1 MSNYGVLYHKD
12 TVVTPTSYVN
22 ERHAFYRFFI
32 SFFAMTYHE
41 KNLLLVVWA
50 CLPVMI
56 CLELTLVVSSDDE
69 KLIIVNPSPDVKTMN
84 FNCHSEDYYDQ
95 SEDYDDDIGSS
106 SGDHDNDSCICS
118 NLTKCVC
125 SKFEDAF
132 NLVENN
138 TVIAINGT
146 IRGFTAN
153 VVLNEITNVSIIGY
167 HKVVEVY
174 CISKGSIEFNS
185 CNDIIIEN
193 IAWIGC
199 GNNEDKLSYGT
210 VGGDKLRYYK
220 NFHDDFSKFYFH
232 GLNFAYCTNIS
243 IQSCT
248 FKASTVGINKASGI
262 LCIDQVH
269 FLSTCECNLNK
280 HIALATGLIINQ
292 TKTNTDASVMLQIT
306 NSLFS
311 QDKRNCLFNYK
322 TNLLLFYILVD
333 DPHSEIQVLVSQT
346 NFSSISYDPGW
357 AAENGMVW
365 IRVLSSRDAIIKFN
379 EVQFLSNNFQP
390 ELRHIPSDFVAMLH
404 VTSENSGRSTKVK
417 MESCTFKNN
426 SANSIAVFY
435 GDMYLDVM
443 NTIFFNNKADSIL
456 SVTYSFRN
464 SFITTTLNI
473 ANSTFSNNTG
483 GQLIYLTGNSILV
496 NMSGLQITR
505 NVLSSDNGSLVVFRD
520 YDNIIADINNVR
532 YESNYIG
539 VQRSGFSFISAKT
552 YYINL
557 KRKSFP
563 VFLVRYCIPPH
574 FYAVMPPAAYYGL
587 NYCFNTKNFQ
597 WYSIINSS
605 FNNNIGGEHGA
616 VIYFNYGVVELTNNT
631 INNCT
636 FNNNSGYNSL
646 IYASSNSID
655 VNLIVKDST
664 FTRNEESVFYIV
676 NQTLQFS
683 NDMKMTL
690 FDGNRAQN
698 GAALY
703 LDLNSKVIFTNNSA
717 VSFTNN
723 IARRY
728 GGAIYYE
735 VLQSSEA
742 CYRNLSTFIVYYN
755 ASVVFNNNQARNG
768 GNSIF
773 FSISQACNGTLQYD
787 VQNFI
792 LDQSVG
798 ELVTSPDKL
807 RLYYP
812 AQLANSSDPS
822 TYYISDIMLGQNIII
837 PACVLDHYEMPLW
850 STQFTLQLAN
860 TSKQSDYSIQGND
873 IISVDCR
880 ILQGI
885 NNLVITGKPPLIN
898 SIVTIQLNSFYDIRF
913 NWKPI
918 TVILDV
924 QLSSC
929 HSGFYYSSDLEYC
942 VCYTTDNI
950 VTCSGSNS
958 TIRNGYWF
966 GTINEQPT
974 VTVCPINYCNFD
986 NCEATTGTCD
996 LYPLRDNQC
1005 RAHRSGAACGNCE
1018 EGYTLSFDSIDCIS
1032 MDSCNVGQTVLVITM
1047 SFLYWIAVIAVVFGL
1062 MYFKIKIGYLYGI
1075 TFYYSIIDII
1085 LKNALL
1091 VSDSLYQLV
1100 TTLASFSKLLPQFLG
1115 RLCFVKGL
1123 SGIDQQFIHYLHPF
1137 AILLILWL
1145 ISLSARFSHKISSF
1159 LSRAVIHAICLLL
1172 LLSYSSIASTSLL
1185 LVRAIRFTSVDKV
1198 YSYLS
1203 PDIEYFHGRHLAYG
1217 LIALVIGLI
1226 FVIGLP
1232 LLLLLEPFVNS
1243 KINFIKIKPLLDQ
1256 FQGCYKDRFHYFASF
1271 LMLFRLMILSILA
1284 INETDPFI
1292 SSYLLLVMC
1301 QIMILIYIT
1310 VRPYNNNVLNFFD
1323 SFMLLVL
1330 VLVITLEIIVTYSGV
1345 FSNTALAIAFVL
1357 VILPLLVFVPIVL
1370 YFHVKKFKKVTTYCI
1385 SVVKSKI
1392 PDTTHN
1398 KAIEM
1403 QQCEHTHEVIV
1414 DQELRD
1420 KINTTVV

>member
-1 MSNYGVLYHKD
+1 MI
-12 TVVTPTSYVN
+12 
-22 ERHAFYRFFI
+22 RHTI
-32 SFFAMTYHE
+32 VQ
-41 KNLLLVVWA
+41 LLIVWT
-50 CLPVMI
+50 CLPILIHVQGNI
-56 CLELTLVVSSDDE
+56 VFNNSD
-69 KLIIVNPSPDVKTMN
+69 KMLIIVNPMGSYVNRTII
-84 FNCHSEDYYDQ
+84 DQ
-95 SEDYDDDIGSS
+95 ENGIPMI
-106 SGDHDNDSCICS
+106 HCNVNECFIDSCICS
-118 NLTKCVC
+118 SETECVC
-125 SKFEDAF
+125 FKFEDAF
-132 NLVENN
+132 NHVENN

-146 IRGFTAN
+146 IGEFTAN
-153 VVLNEITNVSIIGY
+153 IVLSNITNISIIGY
-167 HKVVEVY
+167 HETVVIN
-174 CISKGSIEFNS
+174 CSAKGSLEFRN
-185 CNDIIIEN
+185 CNNIVIEN
-193 IAWIGC
+193 ITWISC
-199 GNNEDKLSYGT
+199 GNNTD
-210 VGGDKLRYYK
+210 LRWPVASSRRTPIYLA
-220 NFHDDFSKFYFH
+220 NFHDRFYQVYFSGLKFTF
-232 GLNFAYCTNIS
+232 CTNIMLK
-243 IQSCT
+243 SCT
-248 FKASTVGINKASGI
+248 FEASMVNIYEATGVI
-262 LCIDQVH
+262 CIDQVH
-269 FLSTCECNLNK
+269 FLSTSAYNLPGFLAPM
-280 HIALATGLIINQ
+280 HLATGLIINQ
-292 TKTNTDASVMLQIT
+292 TNMQVNTSIVVKIID
-306 NSLFS
+306 SLFS
-311 QDKRNCLFNYK
+311 QTECSNPCR
-322 TNLLLFYILVD
+322 NLLLLYMLVD
-333 DPHSEIQVLVSQT
+333 DSHSEIQVLISKT

-365 IRVLSSRDAIIKFN
+365 IRILSSRDASIELNK
-379 EVQFLSNNFQP
+379 VQFLSNNFQP
-390 ELRHIPSDFVAMLH
+390 EIRLIPSDFAAMLH
-404 VTSENSGRSTKVK
+404 VISGSYNTSYKSTRFK
-417 MESCTFKNN
+417 MESCTILNN
-426 SANSIAVFY
+426 IANRIAVFS
-435 GDMYLDVM
+435 GDVQLDMM
-443 NTIFFNNKADSIL
+443 NTHFINNNADSIV
-456 SVTYSFRN
+456 SVTYSLWDGY
-464 SFITTTLNI
+464 ITTTLKFVH
-473 ANSTFSNNTG
+473 STFSNNTG
-483 GQLIYLTGNSILV
+483 GQLIYLTGDSILV
-496 NMSGLQITR
+496 NISGLQITR
-505 NVLSSDNGSLVVFRD
+505 NILSSDNGGLVVFKD
-520 YDNIIADINNVR
+520 YDNIIADISNVR
-532 YESNYIG
+532 YEFNYIEVEG
-539 VQRSGFSFISAKT
+539 SGFSFTSAN
-552 YYINL
+552 INHANSIT
-557 KRKSFP
+557 KRDTFSFH
-563 VFLVRYCIPPH
+563 LC
-574 FYAVMPPAAYYGL
+574 MPQDFHVVLPSAANRL
-587 NYCFNTKNFQ
+587 DNCVNEIFQ
-597 WYSIINSS
+597 WFSIINSS

-616 VIYFNYGVVELTNNT
+616 VIYFNYDAIIYIHHVPVNILTNNT
-631 INNCT
+631 ISNCT
-636 FNNNSGYNSL
+636 FNNNRGYRSL
-646 IYASSNSID
+646 IYTSSNSID
-655 VNLIVKDST
+655 INLIVKDST
-664 FTRNEESVFYIV
+664 FTQNEESVFYIV

-735 VLQSSEA
+735 ILQSSEA

-755 ASVVFNNNQARNG
+755 ASVVFNNNQARTG

-773 FSISQACNGTLQYD
+773 FSISQACNGTQQYD

-792 LDQSVG
+792 LDRSVG

-837 PACVLDHYEMPLW
+837 PACVLDHNEMPLW
-850 STQFTLQLAN
+850 STQFTLQLADTN
-860 TSKQSDYSIQGND
+860 KLNNYSIQGND

-880 ILQGI
+880 IFQGI
-885 NNLVITGKPPLIN
+885 SNLVIVGRPPLTN
-898 SIVTIQLNSFYDIRF
+898 SVVTIQLSSFYDSRF

-918 TVILDV
+918 AINLNV
-924 QLSSC
+924 QLSFC
-929 HSGFYYSSDLEYC
+929 HSGFYYSSNLEYC

-950 VTCSGSNS
+950 VTCSGGNS

-986 NCEATTGTCD
+986 DCEATTGTCD

-1047 SFLYWIAVIAVVFGL
+1047 LFLYWIAVIAVAFGI

-1075 TFYYSIIDII
+1075 AFYYSIIDII
-1085 LKNALL
+1085 LQNTLL

-1100 TTLASFSKLLPQFLG
+1100 TVLASFIKILPQFLG

-1145 ISLSARFSHKISSF
+1145 ISVSARFSHKISSF

-1185 LVRAIRFTSVDKV
+1185 LVRAIRFTNVDKV

-1256 FQGCYKDRFHYFASF
+1256 FQGCYKDRFRYFASF
-1271 LMLFRLMILSILA
+1271 FMIFRLMVLIILA
-1284 INETDPFI
+1284 INEFI
-1292 SSYLLLVMC
+1292 SLYLLMAICLV
-1301 QIMILIYIT
+1301 MILIHVT
-1310 VRPYNNNVLNFFD
+1310 VKPYNNNLLNFFD
-1323 SFMLLVL
+1323 TFMLLVL
-1330 VLVITLEIIVTYSGV
+1330 VLVITLEIIVTYHVV

-1357 VILPLLVFVPIVL
+1357 TILPLLVFLLIML
-1370 YFHVKKFKKVTTYCI
+1370 YFHVEKIKKVTTYCI

-1392 PDTTHN
+1392 PHTTN
-1398 KAIEM
+1398 NEAIEM
-1403 QQCEHTHEVIV
+1403 QQCGQTHEAIV
-1414 DQELRD
+1414 DHKSRD
-1420 KINTTVV
+1420 NIKTTVV

>member
-1 MSNYGVLYHKD
+1 MSNWFY
-12 TVVTPTSYVN
+12 VTKIVASTSCYYFIN
-22 ERHAFYRFFI
+22 QQHAFYRFCIAF
-32 SFFAMTYHE
+32 SAMIYQE

-50 CLPVMI
+50 CVPIIMCVQGN
-56 CLELTLVVSSDDE
+56 LVVSNDDE
-69 KLIIVNPSPDVKTMN
+69 KLIIVNLSLDVKTMN
-84 FNCHSEDYYDQ
+84 FDCRSEDFDDD
-95 SEDYDDDIGSS
+95 SEEYDDDIGSS
-106 SGDHDNDSCICS
+106 SGDHDSDSCICS
-118 NLTKCVC
+118 NETKCVC
-125 SKFEDAF
+125 SNLEDAF
-132 NLVENN
+132 NHVENN

-153 VVLNEITNVSIIGY
+153 VVLNEITNISIIGY
-167 HKVVEVY
+167 HKVTEVY
-174 CISKGSIEFNS
+174 CISKGSIEFKR
-185 CNDIIIEN
+185 CNGIIIEN
-193 IAWIGC
+193 ISWIGC
-199 GNNEDKLSYGT
+199 GNNEDELHYGR
-210 VGGDKLRYYK
+210 VGDDIPRYSRY
-220 NFHDDFSKFYFH
+220 FHRDFSTLYFH
-232 GLNFAYCTNIS
+232 GLSFVYCTNIS

-248 FKASTVGINKASGI
+248 FKASTIGINKASGI
-262 LCIDQVH
+262 ICIDQVH
-269 FLSTCECNLNK
+269 FLSTCACNLIMRNVV
-280 HIALATGLIINQ
+280 ATVLIINQ
-292 TKTNTDASVMLQIT
+292 TKTNTDTSVMLQIT

-311 QDKRNCLFNYK
+311 QATRNCSFNYK
-322 TNLLLFYILVD
+322 TDLLLFYILVD

-365 IRVLSSRDAIIKFN
+365 IRILSSREATIKFN
-379 EVQFLSNNFQP
+379 EIQFLSNNFQP
-390 ELRHIPSDFVAMLH
+390 ELRRIPSYFAAMLH
-404 VTSENSGRSTKVK
+404 ITSESSTKVK
-417 MESCTFKNN
+417 MESCTFLNN
-426 SANSIAVFY
+426 SASRIAVFN
-435 GDMYLDVM
+435 GVVYLDMV
-443 NTIFFNNKADSIL
+443 NTHFYNNNAESIL
-456 SVTYSFRN
+456 SVTYSFWY
-464 SFITTTLNI
+464 SFISNTLNV
-473 ANSTFSNNTG
+473 AHSTFTNNTG
-483 GQLIYLTGNSILV
+483 GQLIYLTGESILV
-496 NMSGLQITR
+496 NISGLQITG
-505 NVLSSDNGSLVVFRD
+505 NTLSYDNGSLVLFKD
-520 YDNIIADINNVR
+520 YDNIIADISNVR

-539 VQRSGFSFISAKT
+539 VERSGFSFMSAKK

-557 KRKSFP
+557 IKAYNPMFKI
-563 VFLVRYCIPPH
+563 VYCIPPN
-574 FYAVMPPAAYYGL
+574 FFAVLPLAAYYISNKCL
-587 NYCFNTKNFQ
+587 VNTNFQ
-597 WYSIINSS
+597 WYSIVNSS
-605 FNNNIGGEHGA
+605 FNDNIGGEHGV
-616 VIYFNYGVVELTNNT
+616 VIYFNYGAVELTKNT
-631 INNCT
+631 ISNCT
-636 FNNNSGYNSL
+636 FNNNSDYRSL
-646 IYASSNSID
+646 IYTASNSID

-664 FTRNEESVFYIV
+664 FTQNKESVFYIV

-703 LDLNSKVIFTNNSA
+703 LDLNSKVIFANNSA
-717 VSFTNN
+717 VFFSNN

-742 CYRNLSTFIVYYN
+742 CYRNLSTFIVHNN
-755 ASVVFNNNQARNG
+755 ASIVFNNNQARTG

-850 STQFTLQLAN
+850 STQFTLQLADTN
-860 TSKQSDYSIQGND
+860 IQNDYFIQGND

-880 ILQGI
+880 IFQGI
-885 NNLVITGKPPLIN
+885 NNLVITGRPPLIN
-898 SIVTIQLNSFYDIRF
+898 STLTIQLNSFYDITF

-918 TVILDV
+918 AINLNV

-929 HSGFYYSSDLEYC
+929 HSGFYYSSDLEHC

-950 VTCSGSNS
+950 VTCSNSNS

-986 NCEATTGTCD
+986 NCEATTGICD

-1032 MDSCNVGQTVLVITM
+1032 MDSCNVGQTLLVITM
-1047 SFLYWIAVIAVVFGL
+1047 SFLYWIAVIAVVFGM

-1085 LKNALL
+1085 LKNALF

-1100 TTLASFSKLLPQFLG
+1100 ITLASFSKLLPQFLG

-1145 ISLSARFSHKISSF
+1145 ISVSARFSHKISSF

-1185 LVRAIRFTSVDKV
+1185 LVRAIRFTNVDKV

-1256 FQGCYKDRFHYFASF
+1256 FQGCYKDRFRYFASF
-1271 LMLFRLMILSILA
+1271 FMIFRLMILSILA
-1284 INETDPFI
+1284 INEFI
-1292 SSYLLLVMC
+1292 TSYLLMAICLVMT
-1301 QIMILIYIT
+1301 LIHVT

-1323 SFMLLVL
+1323 SFMLFVL
-1330 VLVITLEIIVTYSGV
+1330 ALVITLEIIETYRGV
-1345 FSNTALAIAFVL
+1345 FSITALAIAFVL
-1357 VILPLLVFVPIVL
+1357 VILPLFSFLLILF
-1370 YFHVKKFKKVTTYCI
+1370 YFHVEKIKKAISYCI

-1392 PDTTHN
+1392 TDTTN
-1398 KAIEM
+1398 NEAIEM

-1414 DQELRD
+1414 HQELRD
-1420 KINTTVV
+1420 KIKTTVV

>member
-1 MSNYGVLYHKD
+1 MIYQVK
-12 TVVTPTSYVN
+12 
-22 ERHAFYRFFI
+22 
-32 SFFAMTYHE
+32 
-41 KNLLLVVWA
+41 KLLLVMWA
-50 CLPVMI
+50 FVPIIMCVQGK
-56 CLELTLVVSSDDE
+56 LVVSSDDE
-69 KLIIVNPSPDVKTMN
+69 KLIIVNPSLYVNTMG
-84 FNCHSEDYYDQ
+84 FDCRSEDFDGD

-106 SGDHDNDSCICS
+106 SEDHESNSCICS
-118 NLTKCVC
+118 NETKCVC
-125 SKFEDAF
+125 SNLEDAF
-132 NLVENN
+132 HHVENN

-153 VVLNEITNVSIIGY
+153 VVLNKITNISIIGY

-185 CNDIIIEN
+185 CNDITIVN

-199 GNNEDKLSYGT
+199 GNNKDNLGHGA
-210 VGGDKLRYYK
+210 VGGDKPKYSG
-220 NFHDDFSKFYFH
+220 NFYDDFSKLYFH
-232 GLNFAYCTNIS
+232 GLSFAYCTNIS

-248 FKASTVGINKASGI
+248 FKVSTVGINKASGI
-262 LCIDQVH
+262 ICIDQVH

-280 HIALATGLIINQ
+280 YIALATGLIINQ
-292 TKTNTDASVMLQIT
+292 TKTNINASVMLQIT

-311 QDKRNCLFNYK
+311 QAKRTCSFNYK
-322 TNLLLFYILVD
+322 TNLLFVYILVD
-333 DPHSEIQVLVSQT
+333 DPHSEIQMLFSQT

-357 AAENGMVW
+357 AAQNGMVW
-365 IRVLSSRDAIIKFN
+365 IRILSSRDAYVEFN
-379 EVQFLSNNFQP
+379 KLQFLSNSFHPALNF
-390 ELRHIPSDFVAMLH
+390 IPSAMLH
-404 VTSENSGRSTKVK
+404 VTMLGPGNSVKVK
-417 MESCTFKNN
+417 MESCSFSNN
-426 SANSIAVFY
+426 SVYRIAVFC
-435 GDMYLDVM
+435 GDVYLHVM
-443 NTIFFNNKADSIL
+443 NVHFYNNKADSIL
-456 SVTYSFRN
+456 FVMYSFWE
-464 SFITTTLNI
+464 SFITTTLKI
-473 ANSTFSNNTG
+473 AHSTFTNNTG
-483 GQLIYLTGNSILV
+483 GQLIYLRGESILV
-496 NMSGLQITR
+496 NISGLQITG
-505 NVLSSDNGSLVVFRD
+505 NILSSDNDGVVVFRD
-520 YDNIIADINNVR
+520 YDNIIADISNVR
-532 YESNYIG
+532 YEYNYIEID
-539 VQRSGFSFISAKT
+539 RSGFSFISAKT
-552 YYINL
+552 YYINI
-557 KRKSFP
+557 KNTYSSMFSIS
-563 VFLVRYCIPPH
+563 YCIPPH
-574 FYAVMPPAAYYGL
+574 FFAALPPAAYYGR
-587 NYCFNTKNFQ
+587 NNCFYDKNFQ
-597 WYSIINSS
+597 WYSIMNSS
-605 FNNNIGGEHGA
+605 FNNNFGGELGA
-616 VIYFNYGVVELTNNT
+616 IIYFNYGAVELTSNT
-631 INNCT
+631 ISNCT
-636 FNNNSGYNSL
+636 FNNNRGYNSL
-646 IYASSNSID
+646 IYASSNSND
-655 VNLIVKDST
+655 VNLIAKDST
-664 FTRNEESVFYIV
+664 FTQNKESVFYIV

-683 NDMKMTL
+683 NDMKMTV

-735 VLQSSEA
+735 ILQSSEA
-742 CYRNLSTFIVYYN
+742 CYRNLSTFIVYNN
-755 ASVVFNNNQARNG
+755 ASIVFNNNQARTG
-768 GNSIF
+768 GNSAF

-787 VQNFI
+787 ALSPNI
-792 LDQSVG
+792 ENSVG
-798 ELVTSPDKL
+798 EIVMSPHRL

-812 AQLANSSDPS
+812 AQLVNNVNTDVD
-822 TYYISDIMLGQNIII
+822 TYHITDITLGQNIII
-837 PACVLDHYEMPLW
+837 PACTIDLNEMPLW
-850 STQFTLQLAN
+850 STQYTLELLENNQN
-860 TSKQSDYSIQGND
+860 DYSIQGND
-873 IISVDCR
+873 VISVDCR
-880 ILQGI
+880 TLQGI
-885 NNLVITGKPPLIN
+885 NNLAITGRPPLIN
-898 SIVTIQLNSFYDIRF
+898 LTLTIRLSSFYDSRF

-929 HSGFYYSSDLEYC
+929 HSGFYYSSDLKQC

-950 VTCSGSNS
+950 VTCSNSNS

-986 NCEATTGTCD
+986 NFEATTGTCD
-996 LYPLRDNQC
+996 FYLLRDNQC
-1005 RAHRSGAACGNCE
+1005 RTHRSGAACGNCE

-1032 MDSCNVGQTVLVITM
+1032 MDSCNVGQTMLVITM
-1047 SFLYWIAVIAVVFGL
+1047 SFLYWIVVIAVVFGM

-1100 TTLASFSKLLPQFLG
+1100 FTLSSISKILPQFLG

-1145 ISLSARFSHKISSF
+1145 ISVSARFSHKISSF

-1185 LVRAIRFTSVDKV
+1185 LVRAIRFTNVDKV

-1271 LMLFRLMILSILA
+1271 FMIFRLMILSILA

-1292 SSYLLLVMC
+1292 SSYLLMAICLVMT
-1301 QIMILIYIT
+1301 LIHVT

-1323 SFMLLVL
+1323 SFMLFVL
-1330 VLVITLEIIVTYSGV
+1330 VMVITLELIETYRGV
-1345 FSNTALAIAFVL
+1345 FSNKALAIAFVL
-1357 VILPLLVFVPIVL
+1357 VILPLLVFIMIVL
-1370 YFHVKKFKKVTTYCI
+1370 YFHVDNIKKVTSYCI
-1385 SVVKSKI
+1385 SVVKF
-1392 PDTTHN
+1392 DTTN
-1398 KAIEM
+1398 NEAIRM
-1403 QQCEHTHEVIV
+1403 QQYEHTHEVIV
-1414 DQELRD
+1414 DKELRD
-1420 KINTTVV
+1420 KINTTVM

>member
-1 MSNYGVLYHKD
+1 MVHQEIN
-12 TVVTPTSYVN
+12 
-22 ERHAFYRFFI
+22 I
-32 SFFAMTYHE
+32 
-41 KNLLLVVWA
+41 LLEVWA
-50 CLPVMI
+50 CLSFLLSVQGN
-56 CLELTLVVSSDDE
+56 LVVSNGDK
-69 KLIIVNPSPDVKTMN
+69 KLIIVNPSLHVKTMN
-84 FNCHSEDYYDQ
+84 FTCHCEDFDFDN
-95 SEDYDDDIGSS
+95 EDNYVK
-106 SGDHDNDSCICS
+106 SGDNDEDIYSSNVDCDGDTCICS
-118 NLTKCVC
+118 NETKCVC
-125 SKFEDAF
+125 SEFEDAF
-132 NLVENN
+132 YHVENN

-153 VVLNEITNVSIIGY
+153 VVVNNITNISIIGY

-174 CISKGSIEFNS
+174 CISKGSIEFKECNS
-185 CNDIIIEN
+185 IIIEN
-193 IAWIGC
+193 ISWIGC
-199 GNNEDKLSYGT
+199 GNNKDNLVHGSVRDDKF
-210 VGGDKLRYYK
+210 RYSG
-220 NFHDDFSKFYFH
+220 NFHDDFSRFYFH
-232 GLNFAYCTNIS
+232 GLNFFYCTNIS
-243 IQSCT
+243 IQSCN
-248 FKASTVGINKASGI
+248 FKASTVGIYKASGI
-262 LCIDQVH
+262 ICIDQVH
-269 FLSTCECNLNK
+269 FLSTCAYNLTMGSVV
-280 HIALATGLIINQ
+280 ATGLIINQ
-292 TKTNTDASVMLQIT
+292 TKMSTDTSVMLQIT

-311 QDKRNCLFNYK
+311 QAKRNCSFNYK
-322 TNLLLFYILVD
+322 INLLLFYILVD

-365 IRVLSSRDAIIKFN
+365 IRILSSRDAYIEFN
-379 EVQFLSNNFQP
+379 EVYFLSNNFQP

-404 VTSENSGRSTKVK
+404 VTSESFKRSGKSTRVK
-417 MESCTFKNN
+417 MESCTFLNN
-426 SANSIAVFY
+426 SGNRIAVFY
-435 GDMYLDVM
+435 GDIYLDM
-443 NTIFFNNKADSIL
+443 INTHFYDNKADSIL
-456 SVTYSFRN
+456 SVIYAYGYSF
-464 SFITTTLNI
+464 IATTLNVVQ
-473 ANSTFSNNTG
+473 STFSNNTG
-483 GQLIYLTGNSILV
+483 GQLMYLTGESILV
-496 NMSGLQITR
+496 NISGLQITR
-505 NVLSSDNGSLVVFRD
+505 NILSSVSSSLVVFKD
-520 YDNIIADINNVR
+520 YDNIIADISNVK
-532 YESNYIG
+532 YESNYIE
-539 VQRSGFSFISAKT
+539 VERSGFSFISSKT

-557 KRKSFP
+557 IQKYDVVLRI
-563 VFLVRYCIPPH
+563 RYCIPPH
-574 FYAVMPPAAYYGL
+574 FFAGLPPAAYYGL
-587 NYCFNTKNFQ
+587 TNCVLNKHFQ

-605 FNNNIGGEHGA
+605 FSDNIGGEHGA
-616 VIYFNYGVVELTNNT
+616 VIHFNYGVVELTNNT
-631 INNCT
+631 ISNCT
-636 FNNNSGYNSL
+636 FNKNSDYNSL
-646 IYASSNSID
+646 IYGCSNSTD

-664 FTRNEESVFYIV
+664 FTNNEQSVFFIV

-683 NDMKMTL
+683 NDMKITL

-735 VLQSSEA
+735 ILQSSEA

-850 STQFTLQLAN
+850 STQFTLQLVN
-860 TSKQSDYSIQGND
+860 TNKQNNYSIQGND

-880 ILQGI
+880 KFQGI
-885 NNLVITGKPPLIN
+885 SNLVITGRPPLIN
-898 SIVTIQLNSFYDIRF
+898 SVVTIQLNSFYDITF

-918 TVILDV
+918 AININV

-929 HSGFYYSSDLEYC
+929 HSGFYYSSDLEHC

-974 VTVCPINYCNFD
+974 VTVCPINYCKFD

-1047 SFLYWIAVIAVVFGL
+1047 SFLYWIAVIAVVFGM

-1085 LKNALL
+1085 LNNALL

-1100 TTLASFSKLLPQFLG
+1100 ITLSSISKILPQFLG

-1145 ISLSARFSHKISSF
+1145 ISVSARFSHKISSF

-1185 LVRAIRFTSVDKV
+1185 LVKAIRFTDVDKV
-1198 YSYLS
+1198 YTYLS

-1232 LLLLLEPFVNS
+1232 LFLLLEPFVNS

-1256 FQGCYKDRFHYFASF
+1256 FQGCYKDRFRYFASF
-1271 LMLFRLMILSILA
+1271 FMIFRLMILSILA
-1284 INETDPFI
+1284 INESDPFI
-1292 SSYLLLVMC
+1292 SSYLLMAICLVMT
-1301 QIMILIYIT
+1301 LIHVT
-1310 VRPYNNNVLNFFD
+1310 VRSYNNNVLNFFD
-1323 SFMLLVL
+1323 SFMLFVL
-1330 VLVITLEIIVTYSGV
+1330 VLVITLEIIETYHGV

-1357 VILPLLVFVPIVL
+1357 VILPLFVILLIVL
-1370 YFHVKKFKKVTTYCI
+1370 YFHTEKIKNLFSYCI
-1385 SVVKSKI
+1385 SVFKSKNA
-1392 PDTTHN
+1392 DTTN
-1398 KAIEM
+1398 NEVTEM
-1403 QQCEHTHEVIV
+1403 QQCEYTHDVIV
-1414 DQELRD
+1414 DQQLRD
-1420 KINTTVV
+1420 KIKTTVV

>member
-1 MSNYGVLYHKD
+1 MVYD
-12 TVVTPTSYVN
+12 
-22 ERHAFYRFFI
+22 
-32 SFFAMTYHE
+32 E
-41 KNLLLVVWA
+41 KKLLLVVWA
-50 CLPVMI
+50 CLLVIM
-56 CLELTLVVSSDDE
+56 CVQGNLVVSSDDE
-69 KLIIVNPSPDVKTMN
+69 KLIIVNPSLHAKTMN
-84 FNCHSEDYYDQ
+84 FDCRREDFDDQ
-95 SEDYDDDIGSS
+95 SDNYNDDIGSS
-106 SGDHDNDSCICS
+106 REDYDSDSCICS
-118 NLTKCVC
+118 NETKCVC
-125 SKFEDAF
+125 FKFEDAF
-132 NLVENN
+132 HHVENN

-153 VVLNEITNVSIIGY
+153 VVLNEITNISIIGY

-185 CNDIIIEN
+185 CNDITIVN

-199 GNNEDKLSYGT
+199 GNNKNNLRPGA
-210 VGGDKLRYYK
+210 VGGNKLKYSG
-220 NFHDDFSKFYFH
+220 NFYDDFSKLYFH
-232 GLNFAYCTNIS
+232 GLNFFYCTNIS

-262 LCIDQVH
+262 ICIDQVH

-280 HIALATGLIINQ
+280 YIALATGLILNQ
-292 TKTNTDASVMLQIT
+292 TKTNTDAFVMLQIR

-311 QDKRNCLFNYK
+311 QDKRNCSFNYK
-322 TNLLLFYILVD
+322 TNLLLFYMLVD

-365 IRVLSSRDAIIKFN
+365 IRILSSRDAYVELN
-379 EVQFLSNNFQP
+379 EVQFLSNNFQT
-390 ELRHIPSDFVAMLH
+390 ELRHIPSEFAAMLH
-404 VTSENSGRSTKVK
+404 VTSESFKRSGRSTKVK

-426 SANSIAVFY
+426 SANTIVVFY
-435 GDMYLDVM
+435 GNVYLDVM
-443 NTIFFNNKADSIL
+443 NTMFFNNKADFIF
-456 SVTYSFRN
+456 SVTHSFSN
-464 SFITTTLNI
+464 PFIITTLNI
-473 ANSTFSNNTG
+473 VNSTFSNNAG
-483 GQLIYLTGNSILV
+483 GQLIYMTANSILV
-496 NMSGLQITR
+496 NMSGLQITK
-505 NVLSSDNGSLVVFRD
+505 NVLLSDNGSLVVFKD

-552 YYINL
+552 YFINL
-557 KRKSFP
+557 MRKSFP
-563 VFLVRYCIPPH
+563 MFIVRYCIPPH
-574 FYAVMPPAAYYGL
+574 FYAVMSPAPYYGVTKCVD
-587 NYCFNTKNFQ
+587 NKNFQ
-597 WYSIINSS
+597 WYSIMNSS

-616 VIYFNYGVVELTNNT
+616 VIYFNYAAVELTNNT
-631 INNCT
+631 ISTCT
-636 FNNNSGYNSL
+636 FTNNSGYNSL
-646 IYASSNSID
+646 IYASCNSTD

-664 FTRNEESVFYIV
+664 FIQNKESVFYIV

-683 NDMKMTL
+683 NDMKMKL

-717 VSFTNN
+717 VFFSNN

-735 VLQSSEA
+735 ILQSSEA
-742 CYRNLSTFIVYYN
+742 CYRNLSTFIVCYN
-755 ASVVFNNNQARNG
+755 ASIVFNNNQARTG
-768 GNSIF
+768 ANSVF

-807 RLYYP
+807 KLFYP
-812 AQLANSSDPS
+812 AQLANNSDPS

-837 PACVLDHYEMPLW
+837 PACVLDHNEMPLW
-850 STQFTLQLAN
+850 STQFTLQLAKTN
-860 TSKQSDYSIQGND
+860 KQNDYSIQGND

-880 ILQGI
+880 IFQGI

-924 QLSSC
+924 QLSPC
-929 HSGFYYSSDLEYC
+929 HSGFYYSSDLEHC

-986 NCEATTGTCD
+986 NCEATTGACD

-1018 EGYTLSFDSIDCIS
+1018 EEYTLSFDSIDCIS

-1047 SFLYWIAVIAVVFGL
+1047 SFLYWIAVIAVAFGI

-1075 TFYYSIIDII
+1075 TFYYTIIDII
-1085 LKNALL
+1085 LKNALFG
-1091 VSDSLYQLV
+1091 SDSLYQLV
-1100 TTLASFSKLLPQFLG
+1100 ITLSSISKILPQFLG

-1172 LLSYSSIASTSLL
+1172 LLSYSSITSTSLL

-1256 FQGCYKDRFHYFASF
+1256 FQGCYKDRF
-1271 LMLFRLMILSILA
+1271 R
-1284 INETDPFI
+1284 
-1292 SSYLLLVMC
+1292 
-1301 QIMILIYIT
+1301 
-1310 VRPYNNNVLNFFD
+1310 
-1323 SFMLLVL
+1323 
-1330 VLVITLEIIVTYSGV
+1330 
-1345 FSNTALAIAFVL
+1345 
-1357 VILPLLVFVPIVL
+1357 
-1370 YFHVKKFKKVTTYCI
+1370 
-1385 SVVKSKI
+1385 
-1392 PDTTHN
+1392 
-1398 KAIEM
+1398 
-1403 QQCEHTHEVIV
+1403 
-1414 DQELRD
+1414 
-1420 KINTTVV
+1420 

>member
-1 MSNYGVLYHKD
+1 MVYD
-12 TVVTPTSYVN
+12 
-22 ERHAFYRFFI
+22 
-32 SFFAMTYHE
+32 E

-50 CLPVMI
+50 CLLVIM
-56 CLELTLVVSSDDE
+56 CVQGNLVVSSDDK
-69 KLIIVNPSPDVKTMN
+69 KLIVVNPSLYVNTMS
-84 FNCHSEDYYDQ
+84 FDCHSEDFDDQ
-95 SEDYDDDIGSS
+95 NDNYIDDIASS
-106 SGDHDNDSCICS
+106 SRDYNSDSCICS
-118 NLTKCVC
+118 NETKCVC
-125 SKFEDAF
+125 SNLEDAF
-132 NLVENN
+132 NHVENN

-153 VVLNEITNVSIIGY
+153 VVLNEITNISIIGY

-174 CISKGSIEFNS
+174 CISKGSIEFNN

-193 IAWIGC
+193 IVWIGC
-199 GNNEDKLSYGT
+199 GNNKDYLSHYETIGR
-210 VGGDKLRYYK
+210 DPKYK
-220 NFHDDFSKFYFH
+220 ENFNDDFSIFYFH
-232 GLNFAYCTNIS
+232 GLSFFYCTNIS
-243 IQSCT
+243 INSCT

-262 LCIDQVH
+262 ICIDQVH
-269 FLSTCECNLNK
+269 FLSTCACNLTMRSVV
-280 HIALATGLIINQ
+280 ATGLIINQ
-292 TKTNTDASVMLQIT
+292 TKTNTVAAVMLQIT

-311 QDKRNCLFNYK
+311 QDKRNCSFNYK

-333 DPHSEIQVLVSQT
+333 DPHSEILVLISQT

-357 AAENGMVW
+357 AAKNGMVW
-365 IRVLSSRDAIIKFN
+365 IRILSCRDAYIEFN

-390 ELRHIPSDFVAMLH
+390 ELRLIPSDFVAMLH
-404 VTSENSGRSTKVK
+404 ITSESFKRSGRNTKVK

-426 SANSIAVFY
+426 SANAIAVFY
-435 GDMYLDVM
+435 GDMYLDVL
-443 NTIFFNNKADSIL
+443 NTIFFNNKAYFIL
-456 SVTYSFRN
+456 SVTYSFSN
-464 SFITTTLNI
+464 PFITTTFNI
-473 ANSTFSNNTG
+473 ASSTFSNNTG
-483 GQLIYLTGNSILV
+483 GQLIYLTGDNILV
-496 NMSGLQITR
+496 NMSGLQITK
-505 NVLSSDNGSLVVFRD
+505 NILSSENGSLVVFKD

-539 VQRSGFSFISAKT
+539 VERSGFSFISAKT
-552 YYINL
+552 YYINM
-557 KRKSFP
+557 KKKSFP
-563 VFLVRYCIPPH
+563 VFIIRYCIPPH
-574 FYAVMPPAAYYGL
+574 FYAVMPPAAYHVL
-587 NYCFNTKNFQ
+587 SYCFNTKNFQ
-597 WYSIINSS
+597 WYSIMNSS

-616 VIYFNYGVVELTNNT
+616 VIYFNYGAVEITNNT
-631 INNCT
+631 ISNCT

-664 FTRNEESVFYIV
+664 FTQNKESVFYIV

-683 NDMKMTL
+683 NDKKMTL

-703 LDLNSKVIFTNNSA
+703 LDLNSKVIFANNSA

-735 VLQSSEA
+735 ILQSSEA
-742 CYRNLSTFIVYYN
+742 CYRNLSTFMVYNN

-807 RLYYP
+807 KLYYP

-850 STQFTLQLAN
+850 STQFTLQLADTN
-860 TSKQSDYSIQGND
+860 EQNDYSIQGND
-873 IISVDCR
+873 ITSVDCR
-880 ILQGI
+880 IFQGI
-885 NNLVITGKPPLIN
+885 NNLVITGKSPLIN
-898 SIVTIQLNSFYDIRF
+898 SIVIIQLNSFYDIRF

-918 TVILDV
+918 TVILYV

-958 TIRNGYWF
+958 IIRNGYWF

-1047 SFLYWIAVIAVVFGL
+1047 SFLYWIAVIAVVFGM

-1075 TFYYSIIDII
+1075 AFYYSTIDII

-1100 TTLASFSKLLPQFLG
+1100 ITLASFSKLLPQFLG

-1145 ISLSARFSHKISSF
+1145 ISVSARFSHKISSF
-1159 LSRAVIHAICLLL
+1159 LSRAVIHVICLLL

-1185 LVRAIRFTSVDKV
+1185 LVKAIRFTNVDKV

-1256 FQGCYKDRFHYFASF
+1256 FQGCYKDRFRYFASF
-1271 LMLFRLMILSILA
+1271 FMIFRLMILSILA

-1292 SSYLLLVMC
+1292 LSYLLMAICLVMT
-1301 QIMILIYIT
+1301 LIHVT

-1323 SFMLLVL
+1323 SFMLFVL
-1330 VLVITLEIIVTYSGV
+1330 VLVITLEIIETYSGV

-1357 VILPLLVFVPIVL
+1357 VILPLLVFVLIVL
-1370 YFHVKKFKKVTTYCI
+1370 YFHVKKFKKVTSYCI

-1392 PDTTHN
+1392 PDTTN
-1398 KAIEM
+1398 NGAVEM

-1420 KINTTVV
+1420 KIKTTFV

>member
-1 MSNYGVLYHKD
+1 MIYQ
-12 TVVTPTSYVN
+12 
-22 ERHAFYRFFI
+22 
-32 SFFAMTYHE
+32 E
-41 KNLLLVVWA
+41 KTLLLVVWA
-50 CLPVMI
+50 CVPIIMCVQGN
-56 CLELTLVVSSDDE
+56 LVVSSNDE

-84 FNCHSEDYYDQ
+84 FDCHSEDFDDD
-95 SEDYDDDIGSS
+95 SEDHDDDIGSS
-106 SGDHDNDSCICS
+106 SGNHESDSCICS
-118 NLTKCVC
+118 NETKCVC
-125 SKFEDAF
+125 SNLEDAF
-132 NLVENN
+132 NHVENN

-153 VVLNEITNVSIIGY
+153 VVLNKITNISIIGY
-167 HKVVEVY
+167 HKFVEIY
-174 CISKGSIEFNS
+174 CISKGSIEFKT
-185 CNDIIIEN
+185 CNGIMIEN
-193 IAWIGC
+193 VSWIAC
-199 GNNEDKLSYGT
+199 GNNGDFPIYYSAP
-210 VGGDKLRYYK
+210 GGKSKYAH
-220 NFHDDFSKFYFH
+220 NFHDDFSKRFFH

-262 LCIDQVH
+262 ICIDQVH
-269 FLSTCECNLNK
+269 FLSTCECNLNTF
-280 HIALATGLIINQ
+280 IALATGLIINQ
-292 TKTNTDASVMLQIT
+292 TNTNVSVKLQIT

-311 QDKRNCLFNYK
+311 QAKRNCSFNYK

-365 IRVLSSRDAIIKFN
+365 IRILSSRDAIIKFN
-379 EVQFLSNNFQP
+379 KVQFLSNNFQP
-390 ELRHIPSDFVAMLH
+390 ELRLIPSDFAAMLH
-404 VTSENSGRSTKVK
+404 VTSESSNTSDNSVRVK
-417 MESCTFKNN
+417 MESCTFLNN
-426 SANSIAVFY
+426 SANRIAVFY
-435 GDMYLDVM
+435 RDIYLDM
-443 NTIFFNNKADSIL
+443 KTTHFYNNKADSIL
-456 SVTYSFRN
+456 SVTYSVGN
-464 SFITTTLNI
+464 SFIATTLNI
-473 ANSTFSNNTG
+473 AHSTFSNNTG
-483 GQLIYLTGNSILV
+483 GQLIYLTGEIILV
-496 NMSGLQITR
+496 NISGLQITG
-505 NVLSSDNGSLVVFRD
+505 NILSSDNDSLVEFKD
-520 YDNIIADINNVR
+520 YDNIIADISNVR

-539 VQRSGFSFISAKT
+539 VERSGFSFISAKT
-552 YYINL
+552 YYVNL
-557 KRKSFP
+557 MNKYYMFGII
-563 VFLVRYCIPPH
+563 YCIPTH
-574 FYAVMPPAAYYGL
+574 FFADLPSAAYYGL
-587 NYCFNTKNFQ
+587 NKCLYTKGFQ
-597 WYSIINSS
+597 WHSIMNSS

-616 VIYFNYGVVELTNNT
+616 AIYFNYGAVALSNPP
-631 INNCT
+631 IIISNCT

-646 IYASSNSID
+646 IYASSDSND
-655 VNLIVKDST
+655 VNVIVKDST
-664 FTRNEESVFYIV
+664 FTQNEESVFYIV

-703 LDLNSKVIFTNNSA
+703 LDLNSKIIFTNNSA

-755 ASVVFNNNQARNG
+755 ASVIFNNNQARTG

-807 RLYYP
+807 KLYYP

-837 PACVLDHYEMPLW
+837 PACVLDHNEMPLW
-850 STQFTLQLAN
+850 STQFTLQLADTN
-860 TSKQSDYSIQGND
+860 KLNNYSIQGND

-880 ILQGI
+880 IFQGI
-885 NNLVITGKPPLIN
+885 NNLAITGRPLLIN
-898 SIVTIQLNSFYDIRF
+898 SIVTIQLNSFYDSRF
-913 NWKPI
+913 SWKPI

-929 HSGFYYSSDLEYC
+929 HSGFYYSSDLEHC

-950 VTCSGSNS
+950 VTCSGSNC

-966 GTINEQPT
+966 GTINEQPS

-1032 MDSCNVGQTVLVITM
+1032 MDRCNVGQTVLVITL
-1047 SFLYWIAVIAVVFGL
+1047 SFLYWIAVIAVVFGM

-1085 LKNALL
+1085 LNNALL

-1115 RLCFVKGL
+1115 RLCFVKEL

-1185 LVRAIRFTSVDKV
+1185 LVRAIRFTDVDKV

-1256 FQGCYKDRFHYFASF
+1256 FQGCYKDRFRYFASF
-1271 LMLFRLMILSILA
+1271 FMIFRLMILSILA
-1284 INETDPFI
+1284 INESDPFI
-1292 SSYLLLVMC
+1292 SSYLLMAICLVMT
-1301 QIMILIYIT
+1301 LIHVT

-1323 SFMLLVL
+1323 SFMLFVL
-1330 VLVITLEIIVTYSGV
+1330 VLVITLEIIVTYRGV

-1357 VILPLLVFVPIVL
+1357 VILPLFSFLLILL
-1370 YFHVKKFKKVTTYCI
+1370 YFHVEKIKKVTIYGI

-1392 PDTTHN
+1392 PDSTTN
-1398 KAIEM
+1398 ENIEM
-1403 QQCEHTHEVIV
+1403 QQCEHAHEVIV
-1414 DQELRD
+1414 DQKLRD
-1420 KINTTVV
+1420 KIKTTVV

>member
-1 MSNYGVLYHKD
+1 MQIYLYLLYEYTYMSMVFHCSNNYQDLYMLL
-12 TVVTPTSYVN
+12 SMI
-22 ERHAFYRFFI
+22 RHTNVHLFI
-32 SFFAMTYHE
+32 
-41 KNLLLVVWA
+41 VWT
-50 CLPVMI
+50 CLPILMHVQGNI
-56 CLELTLVVSSDDE
+56 VFNNSDE
-69 KLIIVNPSPDVKTMN
+69 KLIIVNPMVSYDADVNGTIT
-84 FNCHSEDYYDQ
+84 DQ
-95 SEDYDDDIGSS
+95 ENGMPIMVCDVHECFI
-106 SGDHDNDSCICS
+106 DNCICS
-118 NLTKCVC
+118 SQTECVC
-125 SKFEDAF
+125 FKFEDAF
-132 NLVENN
+132 NYVENN

-146 IRGFTAN
+146 IEEFTAN
-153 VVLNEITNVSIIGY
+153 IVLSNITNISIIGY
-167 HKVVEVY
+167 HETVVIN
-174 CISKGSIEFNS
+174 CSARGSLEFRN
-185 CNDIIIEN
+185 CNNILIEN
-193 IAWIGC
+193 ITWISC
-199 GNNEDKLSYGT
+199 GNNIDERIPLTFGWESPTY
-210 VGGDKLRYYK
+210 LL
-220 NFHDDFSKFYFH
+220 NFHDYFLQFYFY
-232 GLNFAYCTNIS
+232 GLKFTYCTNIMLK
-243 IQSCT
+243 SCI
-248 FKASTVGINKASGI
+248 FEASMVGIFEASGVI
-262 LCIDQVH
+262 YIDQVH
-269 FLSTCECNLNK
+269 FLSTSAYDFPGTIFTI
-280 HIALATGLIINQ
+280 HLATGLIINQ
-292 TKTNTDASVMLQIT
+292 TNIQVNTSVVIKII

-311 QDKRNCLFNYK
+311 QTECSNPCR
-322 TNLLLFYILVD
+322 NLLLFYILVD

-365 IRVLSSRDAIIKFN
+365 IRILSSKDAYIEFN
-379 EVQFLSNNFQP
+379 EVQFLSNNFQR
-390 ELRHIPSDFVAMLH
+390 EIRLIPTDFIAMLH
-404 VTSENSGRSTKVK
+404 VTSDSYQESHESTRVK
-417 MESCTFKNN
+417 MESCTFLNN
-426 SANSIAVFY
+426 SANRIALFY
-435 GDMYLDVM
+435 ADVYLDVV
-443 NTIFFNNKADSIL
+443 NTHFYSNKADNIL
-456 SVTYSFRN
+456 SIMYSF
-464 SFITTTLNI
+464 SFATTLNVVH
-473 ANSTFSNNTG
+473 STFSNNTG
-483 GQLIYLTGNSILV
+483 GQLIYLTGESILV
-496 NMSGLQITR
+496 NISGLQITR
-505 NVLSSDNGSLVVFRD
+505 NILSYDNDGLVVFKD
-520 YDNIIADINNVR
+520 YDNIIADISNVR
-532 YESNYIG
+532 YESNYIEVEG
-539 VQRSGFSFISAKT
+539 YGFSFISAN
-552 YYINL
+552 INHADSITAGVIIYL
-557 KRKSFP
+557 HF
-563 VFLVRYCIPPH
+563 CIPLDFH
-574 FYAVMPPAAYYGL
+574 VLPPAAYYGPDSCI
-587 NYCFNTKNFQ
+587 NKNFQ
-597 WYSIINSS
+597 WYSIVNSS

-616 VIYFNYGVVELTNNT
+616 GIYFNYAAVELTSNT
-631 INNCT
+631 ISNCT
-636 FNNNSGYNSL
+636 FNNNSDYNSL
-646 IYASSNSID
+646 IYASSNSTD

-664 FTRNEESVFYIV
+664 FIQNKESVFYIV

-735 VLQSSEA
+735 ILQSSEA

-755 ASVVFNNNQARNG
+755 ASVVFNNNQARAG

-773 FSISQACNGTLQYD
+773 FDISQACNGTQQYD

-807 RLYYP
+807 KLYYP

-837 PACVLDHYEMPLW
+837 PACVLDHNEMPLW
-850 STQFTLQLAN
+850 STQFTLQLADTN
-860 TSKQSDYSIQGND
+860 IQNDYSIQGND
-873 IISVDCR
+873 IISLDCR
-880 ILQGI
+880 IFQGI
-885 NNLVITGKPPLIN
+885 NNLVITGRPPLIN
-898 SIVTIQLNSFYDIRF
+898 SIVTIQLNSFYDSRF

-950 VTCSGSNS
+950 VTCFGSNS

-966 GTINEQPT
+966 GTINKQPT
-974 VTVCPINYCNFD
+974 VSVCPINYCNFD
-986 NCEATTGTCD
+986 NCEAIIGTCD

-1047 SFLYWIAVIAVVFGL
+1047 SFLYWIAVIAVAFGI

-1085 LKNALL
+1085 LQNTLL
-1091 VSDSLYQLV
+1091 ANDSLYQLV
-1100 TTLASFSKLLPQFLG
+1100 TTLSSAAKLLPQFLG

-1185 LVRAIRFTSVDKV
+1185 LVRAIRFTDVDKL

-1256 FQGCYKDRFHYFASF
+1256 FQGCYKDRFRYFASF
-1271 LMLFRLMILSILA
+1271 YMIFRLMMLIILA
-1284 INETDPFI
+1284 INEFV
-1292 SSYLLLVMC
+1292 SLYLLMVMC
-1301 QIMILIYIT
+1301 QIMILIHVTI
-1310 VRPYNNNVLNFFD
+1310 RPYNNDVLNFFD
-1323 SFMLLVL
+1323 TLMLLVL
-1330 VLVITLEIIVTYSGV
+1330 VLVITLEIIVTYRGV
-1345 FSNTALAIAFVL
+1345 FSNAALATVFVL
-1357 VILPLLVFVPIVL
+1357 TILPLLVFILIVL
-1370 YFHVKKFKKVTTYCI
+1370 YFHVEKIKKATTYCI
-1385 SVVKSKI
+1385 SVVKSKFL
-1392 PDTTHN
+1392 DTTN
-1398 KAIEM
+1398 NEAIEM
-1403 QQCEHTHEVIV
+1403 QQCEHTHEAIV
-1414 DQELRD
+1414 DQESHNEI
-1420 KINTTVV
+1420 KTTVV